1 MPLFCRYYCTNLVL
15 HPKVSR
21 SEKNNCPHVRSK
33 SRNHWNCWVRLA
45 WKMSYRYA
53 ALLYCTVLYCT
64 VLYCTVLYCTDVL
77 YCYAVL
83 LCYTVVA
90 LTDCVV
96 LCGPCLHCFTGWGT
110 RRNSYV
116 VASRIECMDDHGR
129 QTRDCRSHQSPVW
142 IAVR

>member
-21 SEKNNCPHVRSK
+21 SGKNNCPHVRSK

-53 ALLYCTVLYCT
+53 ALLYCCMVL
-64 VLYCTVLYCTDVL
+64 CTDVL
-77 YCYAVL
+77 CCAVMRYCCTAIL
-83 LCYTVVA
+83 LYCCCIELTV
-90 LTDCVV
+90 TV